1 VGKRTNRLRLILSK
15 KSTTTTAV
23 SFVPAVAH
31 QLLGVERCCCVYG
44 SSGTCQHQHSSSSKL
59 FTLNYLPWHAGF
71 TLSCIFLLA
80 LQTYVVIHRYP
91 YPISAGIDPAWSG
104 RGGGGGGCSVS
115 SAAEL
120 CRSCA
125 PPTHQL
131 AWLLQSLAWLL
142 YLTVRLHPAF
152 TQITVSH
159 FVSNIFFALSWKIA
173 PPLHPLW
180 PGLGGGGGVHPTPQ

>member
-1 VGKRTNRLRLILSK
+1 MGKRTNRLRLILSK

-91 YPISAGIDPAWSG
+91 YSISAGIDPAWSG
-104 RGGGGGGCSVS
+104 RGRGCALSALLPSCVGHVRHPPINLLDYCKVLLDYCIWIVVHS
-115 SAAEL
+115 SL
-120 CRSCA
+120 IIM
-125 PPTHQL
+125 
-131 AWLLQSLAWLL
+131 LLLKLL
-142 YLTVRLHPAF
+142 YLIL
-152 TQITVSH
+152 SL
-159 FVSNIFFALSWKIA
+159 IFFLLYHEK
-173 PPLHPLW
+173 
-180 PGLGGGGGVHPTPQ
+180 